1 MGDGNQRIRPAAV
14 VIIVMGTIL
23 TAGTGILITGSISA
37 HNKAEGAANDVIA
50 HDGAPV
56 AHPVLQERMNGN
68 YEKIQIQQEAIKD
81 DIGDLDKK
89 IDRVLEAVDK

>member
-1 MGDGNQRIRPAAV
+1 MAEPNHKARPIAV
-14 VIIVMGTIL
+14 VILLMSGAL
-23 TAGTGILITGSISA
+23 TAGVGILITGSIVAS
-37 HNKAEGAANDVIA
+37 NKAEAAARDVIR
-50 HDGAPV
+50 HDGAPES
-56 AHPVLQERMNGN
+56 HPVLQERMNAN